1 MKKLPDGI
9 LKVMNSQ
16 GDLYTVVI
24 DKERTSDNMLV
35 YVDLIPVDS
44 DLEYE
49 STSVDILN
57 ETLIDVLENEHY
69 TILDWY
75 KNITGLDW

>member
-35 YVDLIPVDS
+35 YVDMIPLND
-44 DLEYE
+44 DLEWE

-69 TILDWY
+69 TILD
-75 KNITGLDW
+75 

>member
-69 TILDWY
+69 TILD
-75 KNITGLDW
+75 

>member
-9 LKVMNSQ
+9 LKVMSSQ

-35 YVDLIPVDS
+35 YVDMIPLND
-44 DLEYE
+44 DLEWE

-75 KNITGLDW
+75 KNITG

>member
-9 LKVMNSQ
+9 LKIMNSQ

-24 DKERTSDNMLV
+24 DKDRTSNNMLV
-35 YVDLIPVDS
+35 YVDMIPLND

-57 ETLIDVLENEHY
+57 ETLIEVLENEHY
-69 TILDWY
+69 TILD
-75 KNITGLDW
+75 